1 MNPVQPRPS
10 RRIVELD
17 ALRAIAAINLML
29 FHFTHVYSVK
39 YGYSS
44 PLGFEFPWGKY
55 GVQLFFM
62 LSGVVNALTILRKRS
77 PIDFL
82 AARCLRILPSC
93 YIVIGLNIVFLGL
106 APLAALHTW
115 SSGQML
121 ANMTVLPNLF
131 GYECL
136 EPVMWTLQVEILF
149 YGVLLFLFSR
159 GWLDRPLAAIYAW
172 LAMCLVGCLSID
184 AVAAAWPDGGL
195 AAGLGFL
202 RQVLLLDYFPLFAVG
217 ILLHDI
223 WLRVKGMEPE
233 ETGWKPV
240 ATIARW
246 NLAGIVA
253 ALTVFHVT
261 DHYDHNPV
269 VSLGLTVLLAMS
281 LFGWVPVLRCK
292 PLVFVSSIS
301 YMLYLLHDNLGAVA
315 IHWMNNT
322 LGLSPQIC
330 FAVSLPLTIAVS
342 AAATYWLERP
352 LSTFLRQ
359 RWNALRGKTASVPAG
374 TSTTLPEAAG

>member
-44 PLGFEFPWGKY
+44 PLGLEFPWGKY

-62 LSGVVNALTILRKRS
+62 LSGVVNALTILKKRS
-77 PIDFL
+77 PVDFL
-82 AARCLRILPSC
+82 AARCLRILPSY
-93 YIVIGLNIVFLGL
+93 YIVIGLNILFLGL

-121 ANMTVLPNLF
+121 ANMTVMPNLF

-159 GWLDRPLAAIYAW
+159 GWLDRPLKAICVW

-184 AVAAAWPDGGL
+184 AVIAAAPDGRLAGGL
-195 AAGLGFL
+195 NFL

-217 ILLHDI
+217 VLLHDSWRQLQDQKI
-223 WLRVKGMEPE
+223 
-233 ETGWKPV
+233 TGWKPV
-240 ATIARW
+240 ATSMRW
-246 NLAGIVA
+246 NLAGIIA

-261 DHYDHNPV
+261 DHFGHNPI

-281 LFGWVPVLRCK
+281 LFGRVPVLRWK

-322 LGLSPQIC
+322 LGLQPLVC
-330 FAVSLPLTIAVS
+330 FALSLPLTIAVS

-352 LSTFLRQ
+352 LSTFLRG
-359 RWNALRGKTASVPAG
+359 RWKALRGRTASVPVT
-374 TSTTLPEAAG
+374 TSKTLQEAAG